1 MSTSTTTASASA
13 STSGIEL
20 HPLPATSTQ
29 KPSPFTLTSQQPDD
43 STDPILRASREA
55 DSTVPEGGYG
65 WVVVGG
71 CFVVAWWII
80 GTSYSWGVIQGALIE
95 DGLSTPAV
103 LSFVGSLAAALI
115 SALAI
120 VNSRVMRRIGPRRTG
135 LLGISLLGIS
145 ELLSSFAVKN
155 VGAMFATS
163 GVIMGLGMSLC
174 FTIVSVVPAQYFS
187 RKRGLANGIVFAGG
201 GLGGAVNSFALDALL
216 NHLGSAWAYR
226 VLALVTLATGLPAAW
241 LIKERVPV
249 RSSGFVEWRLFK
261 SLTFVLV
268 FLAGAVGTFPLF
280 VPPFFL
286 PLYSKSI
293 GLSSSTGAGLVAGF
307 NFSSAVGRICCGA
320 FCDTFGALNV
330 LSVSL
335 FLSAVSIL
343 AIWPVSTSLGPMVAF
358 VIINGVS
365 NGGFFSTMPTVV
377 GNTFGSARV
386 SVAMSMIVTGWAGGY
401 LMGSPIA
408 GYLLEA
414 YGGAEGGLQ
423 AYRPAMFYAGS
434 MSLAAAGLVALVRF
448 RINSS
453 ILAKI

>member
-1 MSTSTTTASASA
+1 MSTTTTTATASASA

-20 HPLPATSTQ
+20 HPLPATISQ
-29 KPSPFTLTSQQPDD
+29 KPSPYTSPTSQQHPDD
-43 STDPILRASREA
+43 TADPILQASREA

-95 DGLSTPAV
+95 DGLGTPAV

-135 LLGISLLGIS
+135 LLGISLLG
-145 ELLSSFAVKN
+145 F
-155 VGAMFATS
+155 MFYDH
-163 GVIMGLGMSLC
+163 IQ
-174 FTIVSVVPAQYFS
+174 IVSVVPAQYFS

-268 FLAGAVGTFPLF
+268 FVAGAVGTFPLF

-320 FCDTFGALNV
+320 FCDAFGALNV
-330 LSVSL
+330 LFVSL
-335 FLSAVSIL
+335 TLSAVSIL

-434 MSLAAAGLVALVRF
+434 MSLAAAGLVAMVRF

-453 ILAKI
+453 IFAKI

>member
-1 MSTSTTTASASA
+1 MATTTTTASA

-20 HPLPATSTQ
+20 HPLPAQISLKPYPIPPTQ
-29 KPSPFTLTSQQPDD
+29 PADD
-43 STDPILRASREA
+43 GDPILRASREA
-55 DSTVPEGGYG
+55 DSAVPEGGYG

-80 GTSYSWGVIQGALIE
+80 GTSYSWGVIQSALID
-95 DGLSTPAV
+95 DGLGTPAV

-115 SALAI
+115 SAMAI
-120 VNSRVMRRIGPRRTG
+120 VNSRVMRRIGPRKTG
-135 LLGISLLGIS
+135 LLGIALLGVS

-163 GVIMGLGMSLC
+163 GVIMGLGM
-174 FTIVSVVPAQYFS
+174 
-187 RKRGLANGIVFAGG
+187 RRGLANGIVFAGG
-201 GLGGAVNSFALDALL
+201 GLGGAVNSFALDAVL
-216 NHLGSAWAYR
+216 NRLGSAWAYR

-261 SLTFVLV
+261 NFTFLLV
-268 FLAGAVGTFPLF
+268 FLAGA
-280 VPPFFL
+280 
-286 PLYSKSI
+286 SI

-320 FCDTFGALNV
+320 LCDAFGALNV
-330 LSVSL
+330 LFVSL
-335 FLSAVSIL
+335 ALSAVSIL
-343 AIWPVSTSLGPMVAF
+343 AIWPASTTLGPMVVF
-358 VIINGVS
+358 VVINGIS

-377 GNTFGSARV
+377 GNVFGSARV

-401 LMGSPIA
+401 LMVGFIPLRDGCPIA

-414 YGGAEGGLQ
+414 YGGAENGLQ

-434 MSLAAAGLVALVRF
+434 LSLAAAGLVALVRF
-448 RINSS
+448 RINHR